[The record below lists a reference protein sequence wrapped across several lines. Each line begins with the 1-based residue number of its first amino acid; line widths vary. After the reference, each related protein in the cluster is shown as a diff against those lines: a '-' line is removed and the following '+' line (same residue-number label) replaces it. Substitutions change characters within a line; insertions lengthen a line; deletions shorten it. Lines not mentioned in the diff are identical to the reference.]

1 VKRLYFTFFQVAL
14 MKYIKAMTQQKLS
27 FLLALYIGLFMNGAV
42 FFRRFDGY
50 AQDFT
55 AWKGVAAVV
64 ELVGTVLVTFFL
76 LRLLSLF
83 GRRIWRVLASLVVLC
98 SAGASYYMTF
108 MNVVIGYGIIASV
121 MTTDIDLSKEV
132 VGLHFILWLVCVSIL
147 PLLLIWNNRC
157 RYTLLRQVRTPGLRI
172 RSVAV
177 VLLAGLMV
185 WGPIRLLEVKQKN
198 DERTSGVD
206 MPSYGGVVANSYL
219 PSNWISA
226 LGLYAWAQVDESSD
240 NKSLMNPAKKFTYQA
255 PSDID
260 DTYVVFIIGE
270 TTRWDHMGML
280 GYERDTTPKLAQE
293 KNLVAFRGY
302 SCDTAT
308 KLSLRCMFVREGGAS
323 DNPQRTLKEQN
334 VFSVLRQLGFS
345 SDLYAMQSEMWFY
358 SNTMANNIAYR
369 EQIGAEPRNRG
380 KSVDDMLLIDE
391 MQRSLQDN
399 QDGKHLIILH
409 TKGSHFNYTQRY
421 PRSFAKWTPECKGV
435 DKDCSKAQLI
445 NSYDNSV
452 TYVDHFIDSVI
463 DQVRDKK
470 AIVFYAADHGES
482 INEKEHLH
490 GTPRKM
496 APPEQFRVP
505 MMVWMSD
512 KYLENPDKAK
522 MFAHL
527 KEQADMKVAHRHVEL
542 YDTILGCLGYTSPDG
557 GINENNNWCKVPDGA
572 AKAAK

>member
-1 VKRLYFTFFQVAL
+1 
-14 MKYIKAMTQQKLS
+14 MKYIKSMTQQKLS

-42 FFRRFDGY
+42 FFRRFDGF

-55 AWKGVAAVV
+55 VWKGIAAVV
-64 ELVGTVLVTFFL
+64 ELAGTVLVTFFL

-132 VGLHFILWLVCVSIL
+132 VGLHFVLWLVGVSAL
-147 PLLLIWNNRC
+147 PLLLIWSNRC
-157 RYTLLRQVRTPGLRI
+157 RYTLLRQMRTPGQRV

-206 MPSYGGVVANSYL
+206 LPSYGGVVANSYL

-240 NKSLMNPAKKFTYQA
+240 NKSLKNPAKLFTYDA
-255 PSDID
+255 PKDID

-270 TTRWDHMGML
+270 TTRWDHMGIL
-280 GYERDTTPKLAQE
+280 GYDRDTTPKLAQE
-293 KNLVAFRGY
+293 KNLVAYRGY

-308 KLSLRCMFVREGGAS
+308 KLSLRCMFVREGGAD

-334 VFSVLRQLGFS
+334 VFSVLHQLGFS

-358 SNTMANNIAYR
+358 SNTMAQNIAYR

-391 MQRSLQDN
+391 MKGSLSNN
-399 QDGKHLIILH
+399 QDGKHMIILH

-421 PRSFAKWTPECKGV
+421 PRSFAKWTPECVGV
-435 DKDCSKAQLI
+435 DKDCTKEQLI

-452 TYVDHFIDSVI
+452 MYVDHFIESVI

-482 INEKEHLH
+482 INEYEHLH

-512 KYLENPDKAK
+512 KYLENPDKEK
-522 MFAHL
+522 MFQHL
-527 KEQADMKVAHRHVEL
+527 KKEAEMKVPRRHVEL
-542 YDTILGCLGYTSPDG
+542 YDTIMGCLGYTSPNG
-557 GINENNNWCKVPDGA
+557 GINENNNWCHIPDGA

>member
-1 VKRLYFTFFQVAL
+1 
-14 MKYIKAMTQQKLS
+14 MKYIKTMTQQRLS
-27 FLLALYIGLFMNGAV
+27 FLLALYIGLFMNAAV
-42 FFRRFDGY
+42 FIRRFDGY
-50 AQDFT
+50 AQEFT
-55 AWKGVAAVV
+55 VWKGLAAIVEVA
-64 ELVGTVLVTFFL
+64 GTVLVTFFL

-83 GRRIWRVLASLVVLC
+83 GRRAWRVLSTLVVLF

-108 MNVVIGYGIIASV
+108 LNVVIGYGIIASV

-132 VGLHFILWLVCVSIL
+132 VGTQFVIWLICVSTL
-147 PLLLIWNNRC
+147 PLIFIWSNRS
-157 RYTLLRQVRTPGLRI
+157 RLTLLRQLRTPGLRI
-172 RSVAV
+172 RSAAIV
-177 VLLAGLMV
+177 VLAGLMV
-185 WGPIRLLEVKQKN
+185 WGPIRLLEVQQKSV
-198 DERTSGVD
+198 ERATGVD

-219 PSNWISA
+219 PSNWLSA

-240 NKSLMNPAKKFTYQA
+240 NKSLINPATKFSYVA
-255 PSDID
+255 PKDLD

-270 TTRWDHMGML
+270 TTRWDHMGLL
-280 GYERDTTPKLAQE
+280 GYERNTTPKLAAE

-308 KLSLRCMFVREGGAS
+308 KLSLRCMFVREGGA
-323 DNPQRTLKEQN
+323 DENPQRTLKEQN
-334 VFSVLRQLGFS
+334 VFAVLKQLGFS

-358 SNTMANNIAYR
+358 SNTMADNISYR

-380 KSVDDMLLIDE
+380 KNVDDALLLDE
-391 MQRSLQDN
+391 MKGSLKN
-399 QDGKHLIILH
+399 RADGKHLIIFH

-421 PRSFAKWTPECKGV
+421 PRSFAQWTPECQSV
-435 DKDCSKAQLI
+435 DDKCTKAEMI
-445 NSYDNSV
+445 NSFDNSV
-452 TYVDHFIDSVI
+452 TYVDYFIDSVI
-463 DQVRDKK
+463 DQLRDKK

-512 KYLENPDKAK
+512 KYLENPEKAK

-527 KEQADMKVAHRHVEL
+527 KQQAEMKVPRRHVEL
-542 YDTILGCLGYTSPDG
+542 YDTIMGCLGYTSPNG
-557 GINENNNWCKVPDGA
+557 GINENNNWCHIPD
-572 AKAAK
+572 AKAAAAK